1 MPEYALFFVSIFLRG
16 IFVSGRKKDACIN
29 KPTYMNVA
37 KKHLRT
43 KKLSAGSCAVH
54 GIGVVKGENGIPF
67 GQHSDKRT
75 QTRYFQFTKQSEQLY
90 PLDVRS
96 SKIS

>member
-1 MPEYALFFVSIFLRG
+1 
-16 IFVSGRKKDACIN
+16 
-29 KPTYMNVA
+29 MNVA

-54 GIGVVKGENGIPF
+54 GISEAKMENGIPF

-75 QTRYFQFTKQSEQLY
+75 QTRHFQFTKQSEQLY